1 MEVAHKERRWGAQ
14 TKPFVGAKVELY
26 KAKKEVLM
34 ESKGKSNTQP
44 TRNHDIKYFRCLG
57 VRNIASQ
64 CSNKRVMILNDH
76 GKIKSKND
84 RSKEDKM
91 PPFEDYSYENV
102 EYLVEGEYL
111 VIRHTL
117 NIYIKEDNV
126 EQ

>member
-1 MEVAHKERRWGAQ
+1 
-14 TKPFVGAKVELY
+14 
-26 KAKKEVLM
+26 
-34 ESKGKSNTQP
+34 
-44 TRNHDIKYFRCLG
+44 
-57 VRNIASQ
+57 
-64 CSNKRVMILNDH
+64 MILNDH

-84 RSKEDKM
+84 RSEEDKM
-91 PPFEDYSYENV
+91 PPFEDYSYENL